1 MSEDRQ
7 SSSERKSLLE
17 RMGDLFSNNAPSDQ
31 EALIDI
37 ARRATDEKVITDET
51 LGIIEGAIE
60 VADLHVRDIMI
71 PRLQVV
77 FLNSKQS
84 IEEML
89 PILIDSAHSRFP
101 LLNSD
106 TDKVE
111 GVILAKDILSLLH
124 SNSFNM
130 ENANAQLATIV
141 RPPFFVPES
150 KRLNTLL
157 REFRRNRN
165 HLAVVVD
172 EYGAI
177 SGLVTIEDVLEEIV
191 GEIEDEHDESEE
203 LCNRLEDGTWVV
215 HALTP
220 IEELNERLH
229 IELSDDEF
237 DTIGGLIVQAM
248 GHMPRRGEKVVL
260 AGWLFEIKKADSR
273 RVHTLKAKPA
283 DTEQIGE
290 PQTA

>member
-7 SSSERKSLLE
+7 SSSDRKSFLE
-17 RMGDLFSNNAPSDQ
+17 RVGDLFTNSTPNDQ
-31 EALIDI
+31 NALIDI
-37 ARRATDEKVITDET
+37 ARKASDEKIITDET

-60 VADLHVRDIMI
+60 VADRHVRDIMI

-77 FLNSKQS
+77 FLTHKQTV
-84 IEEML
+84 EEML

-101 LLNSD
+101 LLNTD

-111 GVILAKDILSLLH
+111 GVILAKDLLRLLQAH
-124 SNSFNM
+124 NFDM
-130 ENANAQLATIV
+130 AQANANLASII

-165 HLAVVVD
+165 HLAVVID
-172 EYGAI
+172 EYGSI

-203 LCNRLEDGTWVV
+203 LCSRLEDGSWVV

-220 IEELNERLH
+220 IEELNDRLH
-229 IELSDDEF
+229 CELAEDEF
-237 DTIGGLIVQAM
+237 DTIGGLVVQAM
-248 GHMPRRGEKVVL
+248 GHMPRRGESVIL
-260 AGWLFEIKKADSR
+260 AGWLFEVQKADSR
-273 RVHTLKAKPA
+273 RVHALKAQPA
-283 DTEQIGE
+283 NINDLPEST
-290 PQTA
+290 PA

>member
-17 RMGDLFSNNAPSDQ
+17 RVGDLFSNNAPNDQ

-37 ARRATDEKVITDET
+37 ARKATDEKVITDET

-77 FLNSKQS
+77 FLNQKQS

-89 PILIDSAHSRFP
+89 PILIESAHSRFP

-124 SNSFNM
+124 THNFDM
-130 ENANAQLATIV
+130 AMANADIASIV

-203 LCNRLEDGTWVV
+203 LCNRMEDGTWLI

-229 IELSDDEF
+229 IELSDEEF
-237 DTIGGLIVQAM
+237 DTIGGLVVQAV
-248 GHMPRRGEKVVL
+248 GHMPQRGEKVVL
-260 AGWLFEIKKADSR
+260 GGWLFEVKKADSR

-283 DTEQIGE
+283 EFEAEVTPE
-290 PQTA
+290 AV

>member
-17 RMGDLFSNNAPSDQ
+17 RMGDLFSNNAPNDQ

-37 ARRATDEKVITDET
+37 ARRATEEKVITDET

-101 LLNSD
+101 LLNND

-124 SNSFNM
+124 SNNFNM
-130 ENANAQLATIV
+130 ESANAQLGTII

-203 LCNRLEDGTWVV
+203 LCNRQEDGTWIV

-229 IELSDDEF
+229 TELSDDEF

-260 AGWLFEIKKADSR
+260 SGWLFEIKKADSR

-283 DTEQIGE
+283 DTENIGE